1 MATKPLHAQH
11 QHIKRSDGRNACAS
25 AAYRSGDA
33 IEDLRTGQTFDYT
46 RKQRVD
52 ENILVGWEGTNSEL
66 WQAVE
71 LAEKRTDAKLADE
84 HEVSLPNCMTVQHRK
99 QLAVKIAEVL
109 SSEYGKDHKSGQ
121 APVCASIHNLY
132 RPEPEE
138 KRFDNPHVH
147 IMIATRAADPTTE
160 TGLDVEKLPVH
171 WSKAKRDKHG
181 LEFENQSARCSRLR
195 ELIADTI
202 NAELERL
209 GYEDRVEHRSYADQG
224 INKIPQKHLGAAA
237 TALERRGI
245 KTDRGDYNRT
255 VVEANKT
262 AEVIDMLKH
271 KQAKIEAAKA
281 DLFEQ
286 PREALQQRLQLA
298 TDFDFVREQSPRY
311 FAAKR
316 DHQEAKREISYAKF
330 EAIEANKAVKQFEQQ
345 HRFRT
350 YLVST
355 GLLKPNSEYADLLQQ
370 QAIAK
375 QMLQQAEAAK
385 NAAFSAGRAVVDDL
399 RKDFDKSEPKRSAEA
414 ALIKE
419 VLADP
424 EYAAKED
431 KRDEA
436 RSERLERERAER
448 EAKQAEFKQKQIE
461 RYGYDPTQE
470 TRDEFLH
477 RQAEEQREK
486 AEREATQLQRQLQQ
500 GQQSG
505 KGKSSG
511 LGM

>member
-11 QHIKRSDGRNACAS
+11 QHIKRGDGRNACAS

-33 IEDLRTGQTFDYT
+33 IHDLRTGQTFDYT

-52 ENILVGWEGTNSEL
+52 ENILVGWQGTNTEL

-84 HEVSLPNCMTVQHRK
+84 HEVSLPNCMSIEHRR
-99 QLAVKIAEVL
+99 QLAVKIAEVI
-109 SSEYGKDHKSGQ
+109 SSDYGKDHKSGQ

-132 RPEPEE
+132 KPEPEE

-160 TGLDVEKLPVH
+160 TGLDAEKLPVH
-171 WSKAKRDKHG
+171 WSKAKRDKNG

-202 NAELERL
+202 NSELERL
-209 GYEDRVEHRSYADQG
+209 GYEDRVDHRSYADQG

-262 AEVIDMLKH
+262 AEIIDILKF
-271 KQAKIEAAKA
+271 KLEQREAAKA

-286 PREALQQRLQLA
+286 PREKLQNKFALA

-311 FAAKR
+311 FTAKR
-316 DHQEAKREISYAKF
+316 EHQEAKREISYAKF
-330 EAIEANKAVKQFEQQ
+330 EATEANKAVKQFEQQ
-345 HRFRT
+345 HPFRT
-350 YLVST
+350 YLVNT
-355 GLLKPNSEYADLLQQ
+355 GLLKPNPEHAALLQQ

-375 QMLQQAEAAK
+375 QQLEVAEAAEK
-385 NAAFSAGRAVVDDL
+385 SALAAGRAVVAEL
-399 RKDFDKSEPKRSAEA
+399 KKDFEKSEPRRKAEA
-414 ALIKE
+414 GLIRE

-424 EYAAKED
+424 AYVEKED
-431 KRDEA
+431 KCDEA

-448 EAKQAEFKQKQIE
+448 EAKHAEFKQAQID
-461 RYGYDPTQE
+461 RYGYDPMQE
-470 TRDEFLH
+470 TRDQFLR
-477 RQAEEQREK
+477 RQAKEQ
-486 AEREATQLQRQLQQ
+486 ERSHQQPTPTRRSIQR
-500 GQQSG
+500 GG
-505 KGKSSG
+505 FD
-511 LGM
+511 MEM